1 MERIEE
7 FTEFLSS
14 TALYA
19 ELKKEFTT
27 FEIFEVTKGKF
38 EIPVVQESYER
49 FLKQDI
55 TNLKRSQFNKDLNKL
70 ISGEYVVVPKRC
82 SDSMAQAC
90 ADFMKEYLKECD
102 GYNPWGMWKVM
113 WEQAVKETNQI
124 TEGKS
129 V

>member
-38 EIPVVQESYER
+38 KIQVVQDTYQR
-49 FLKQDI
+49 FLKQHI
-55 TNLKRSQFNKDLNKL
+55 TSLKRSQFNKDLNQL
-70 ISGEYVVVPKRC
+70 ISG
-82 SDSMAQAC
+82 
-90 ADFMKEYLKECD
+90 DFVL
-102 GYNPWGMWKVM
+102 VR
-113 WEQAVKETNQI
+113 
-124 TEGKS
+124 KS
-129 V
+129 TLTT